1 MDDNG
6 LTLQTLWADVG
17 FKPNPNQEKAIR
29 HVDGPLYLTAGPGS
43 GKTRVVLWRTVNL
56 IVFHNV
62 APSEIFLSTFTEKA
76 AHQLREG
83 LRVLL
88 NIATNYTNQPYDIAR
103 MYVGTVHS
111 LCQQLLTD
119 RRFSRDRG
127 RSTAPRLLDALGQ
140 YFYLYRTRNWDDL
153 TSRVDL
159 GENPTQQI
167 NQFFS
172 GHESLSKHNAVTSCQ
187 SFFNRLSEECI
198 NPAQAKAICDDPVLK
213 ELLTLYEHYQGALKD
228 GHAVPLTDFSLLQ
241 QHAYNQLLEAPD
253 EAVSSFK
260 HVIIDEYQDTN
271 TIQEQIFFTLAEG
284 HQNICVVGDDDQALY
299 RFRGA
304 TVENFVDFPSRC
316 DAHWGI
322 TPRKIALSTNY
333 RSRQQIV
340 SFYTDFIEHCNWER
354 EESPGYYR
362 VADKNI
368 KAHSADEDPAV
379 VATTPGH
386 PEFVCVEVADLVKEL
401 LDQGKVQDPN
411 EIAFLF
417 PSLKSTQVPRMRRA
431 LEQNGLQV
439 YAPRAGRFLEVEEA
453 TDMMGIFLH
462 LFGKLKRGDF
472 PGSDYSDYHNW
483 LGDAHEQAKTIVKS
497 DNALATY
504 IQDRQNEINAVT
516 EDYKR
521 LSQVV
526 ESTDWDLDG
535 PYDLATM
542 KRRLLGAQGLSDR
555 AKKGIGGCHFDK
567 IIQKRAEQG
576 NPFSLR
582 YVLRRATS
590 LDWNILDAFYQI
602 CGFSHFRSM
611 FKKAQDGGDEA
622 AVCNLSL
629 VSQYLSRF
637 NDEYASVITADL
649 LRGNGFQRLF
659 FGSYLYTLFRLG
671 ESEYEDADDPFPK
684 GRIPFLTVH
693 QAKGLEFPVVVLGN
707 PRKDNRGPQ
716 RVEEVVR
723 PFLSRDGEPLDRI
736 AEFDIMRMFYVALSR
751 AEKLLVIPYYRSQG
765 NYINAPFR
773 EMLAESDVPRIQNF
787 DVQQLPDADPADDSE
802 LPKSYSFTAD
812 YLRYQTC
819 PRRYMVFRKYD
830 FAPSDSQTQFFGSLV
845 HRTLEDLHEFL
856 IAQRS

>member
-1 MDDNG
+1 MGSDG
-6 LTLQTLWADVG
+6 LTLQTLWDDVD
-17 FKPNPNQEKAIR
+17 FTPNPNQEQAIR

-56 IVFHNV
+56 IVFHDV

-88 NIATNYTNQPYDIAR
+88 NIASNYTSQPYDIAR

-111 LCQQLLTD
+111 LCQELLTD
-119 RRFSRDRG
+119 RRFSPDRG
-127 RSTAPRLLDALGQ
+127 RTTAPRLLDELGQ
-140 YFYLYRTRNWDDL
+140 YFYLYRTRNWNDL
-153 TSRVDL
+153 TAKVDL

-167 NQFFS
+167 NKFFS
-172 GHESLSKHNAVTSCQ
+172 GYESQSKHNAVTSCQ

-198 NPAQAKAICDDPVLK
+198 DPEEAKAACEDPIL
-213 ELLTLYEHYQGALKD
+213 EDLLTLYGHYRHRLKH
-228 GHAVPLTDFSLLQ
+228 GHPVPLTDFSLLQ
-241 QHAYNQLLEAPD
+241 QHAHDQLQEAPD
-253 EAVSSFK
+253 EAMSSFK
-260 HVIIDEYQDTN
+260 HVIVDEYQDTN
-271 TIQEQIFFTLAEG
+271 TIQEKLFFALADG
-284 HQNICVVGDDDQALY
+284 HRNICVVGDDDQALY

-316 DAHWGI
+316 DDHWSI

-340 SFYTDFIEHCNWER
+340 SFYTDFIEQCNWVR
-354 EESPGYYR
+354 EESPGHYR
-362 VADKNI
+362 VTDKNI
-368 KAHSADEDPAV
+368 EAHSDDKDPAV
-379 VATTPGH
+379 VATKPGH
-386 PEFVCVEVADLVKEL
+386 PEFVCVDVADLVKEL
-401 LDQGKVQDPN
+401 LDEGKVQDPS

-431 LEQNGLQV
+431 LEQNGLDV

-453 TDMMGIFLH
+453 TDMMGVLLH

-472 PGSDYSDYHNW
+472 PGSDYNDYHDW
-483 LGDAHEQAKTIVKS
+483 LGDAHEQAKSIIRG
-497 DNALATY
+497 DDALKRY
-504 IQDRQNEINAVT
+504 VQDRQDEIEAVT
-516 EDYKR
+516 EDYKQ
-521 LSQVV
+521 LEQVV
-526 ESTDWDLDG
+526 ESGGWDPSR
-535 PYDLATM
+535 PYDLDTM
-542 KRRLLGAQGLSDR
+542 KRPLLEAPGLSKR
-555 AKKGIGGCHFDK
+555 AKKGIGGYHFDK
-567 IIQKRAEQG
+567 IVKKRVREG

-582 YVLRRATS
+582 YILRRATS
-590 LDWNILDAFYQI
+590 LDWNVLDAFYQI
-602 CGFSHFRSM
+602 CGFAHFRSM
-611 FKKAQDGGDEA
+611 FEEAQAGGDEA

-649 LRGNGFQRLF
+649 LKGNGFQRLF
-659 FGSYLYTLFRLG
+659 FGSYLYALFRLG
-671 ESEYEDADDPFPK
+671 ESEYEDADDPFPN

-707 PRKDNRGPQ
+707 PRKDDRGPQ

-723 PFLSRDGEPLDRI
+723 PFLDRDGEPLDRI
-736 AEFDIMRMFYVALSR
+736 GEFDIMRMFYVALSR
-751 AEKLLVIPYYRSQG
+751 AEKLLVIPHFKSRG
-765 NYINAPFR
+765 NYINKPFR
-773 EMLAESDVPRIQNF
+773 EMLGEKDIPRTPDF
-787 DVQQLPDADPADDSE
+787 DVQQLPDSDANDDGE
-802 LPKSYSFTAD
+802 LPESYSFTAD

-819 PRRYMVFRKYD
+819 PRRYMIFRKYD